1 MLWEPDMG
9 VEIERKFLVKGD
21 GWQGLATGRAQIR
34 QAYLALGG
42 KATIRV
48 RIKDDR
54 SATLTIKSRSAKLR
68 RLELEYPIPVAD
80 AETLIAL
87 RRGATIEKVRHLVPF
102 AGATWEV
109 DVFSGEN
116 AGLIV
121 AEVELPH
128 EDARLEL
135 PPFVGAEVTGR
146 AEYYNSSLAAH
157 PYCGWAAR
165 APAATQR

>member
-1 MLWEPDMG
+1 
-9 VEIERKFLVKGD
+9 VAIEIERKFLVKD
-21 GWQGLATGRAQIR
+21 DAWRNLVTERAHIR

-48 RIKDDR
+48 RIKDER
-54 SATLTIKSRSAKLR
+54 SATLTVKSRSAKLR

-80 AETLIAL
+80 AQALMGL
-87 RRGATIEKVRHLVPF
+87 RRGSVVEKVRHIVPH

-109 DVFSGEN
+109 DVFAGEN
-116 AGLIV
+116 AGLII

-128 EDARLEL
+128 EDYRLEL

-146 AEYYNSSLAAH
+146 AEYYNSSLAAR
-157 PYCGWAAR
+157 PYGSR
-165 APAATQR
+165 ATPAAAQ

>member
-1 MLWEPDMG
+1 VG
-9 VEIERKFLVKGD
+9 IEIERKFLVKDD
-21 GWQGLATGRAQIR
+21 GWRTLATGQAQIR
-34 QAYLALGG
+34 QAYLVLGG

-48 RIKDDR
+48 RVKDDR

-68 RLELEYPIPVAD
+68 RLELEYPLPVDD
-80 AETLIAL
+80 AEALIKL
-87 RRGATIEKVRHLVPF
+87 RRGAVVEKTRHIVPY

-109 DVFSGEN
+109 DVFAGEN

-128 EDARLEL
+128 EDVRPEL

-146 AEYYNSSLAAH
+146 AEYYNSGLAAH
-157 PYCGWAAR
+157 PYGSWGTQAS
-165 APAATQR
+165 AAT

>member
-1 MLWEPDMG
+1 MAI
-9 VEIERKFLVKGD
+9 EIERKFLVKDD
-21 GWQGLATGRAQIR
+21 GWQALVASRTHIR

-48 RIKDDR
+48 RVAGDGA
-54 SATLTIKSRSAKLR
+54 ATLTIKSRSAKLR

-80 AETLIAL
+80 AEAMIAL
-87 RRGATIEKVRHLVPF
+87 RRGAVVEKVRHIVPY

-109 DVFSGEN
+109 DVFAGEN
-116 AGLIV
+116 AGLVI

-128 EDARLEL
+128 EDVRPEL

-146 AEYYNSSLAAH
+146 AEYYNSGLASH
-157 PYCGWAAR
+157 PYGSWGAP
-165 APAATQR
+165 APAAT

>member
-1 MLWEPDMG
+1 MLREPP
-9 VEIERKFLVKGD
+9 VAIEIERKFLVKDD
-21 GWQGLATGRAQIR
+21 GWRKLATGQSHIR
-34 QAYLALGG
+34 QAYLVLGG
-42 KATIRV
+42 RATIRV
-48 RIKDDR
+48 RVKDDR
-54 SATLTIKSRSAKLR
+54 TAMLTIKSRSAKLR

-80 AETLIAL
+80 AEAMIGL
-87 RRGATIEKVRHLVPF
+87 RRGAVIEKTRHIVPY

-109 DVFSGEN
+109 DVFAGEN

-128 EDARLEL
+128 EDVRPEL

-157 PYCGWAAR
+157 PYRGWAAQD
-165 APAATQR
+165 PAAT